1 MSYLCRAEQ
10 TVRAKAYA
18 SAPDIK
24 LNAPSRGIQF
34 CRTNSPGLCVSS
46 MTEVSTKTA
55 QLFRLCLS
63 NQDDNEATV
72 YCFS

>member
-1 MSYLCRAEQ
+1 MSYLCTAEQ

-18 SAPDIK
+18 SVPDQK
-24 LNAPSRGIQF
+24 LNAPSRGTQF

-46 MTEVSTKTA
+46 MTGVSTKTA
-55 QLFRLCLS
+55 RLHSLCLS
-63 NQDDNEATV
+63 IQYDNPKSV